1 MPRPMERG
9 DLEAVLRIQEKTG
22 FLSWSAEQYLS
33 ELSQR
38 YSLAFVHENATIV
51 QGYAL
56 WHLLAD
62 EAELL
67 AVAVDPDCQGQGLA
81 TAMMEQMHTI
91 LGGRGAKSFFLEVR
105 RSNVPAQALYRRLGY
120 KVLGTRARYYENG
133 EDALLM
139 GKSAEP

>member
-1 MPRPMERG
+1 MERG
-9 DLEAVLRIQEKTG
+9 DLDAVLRIQEKTG
-22 FLSWSAEQYLS
+22 FLAWSAEQYLS

-38 YSLAFVHENATIV
+38 YSLAFVQENDTII

-81 TAMMEQMHTI
+81 TTMMEQMHTI
-91 LGGRGAKSFFLEVR
+91 LSGHGALRFFLEVR
-105 RSNVPAQALYRRLGY
+105 RSNIPAQALYHRLGY
-120 KVLGTRARYYENG
+120 EVLGTRIRYYENG

-139 GKSAEP
+139 GKSAVP